1 MELNIPYKVIKTR
14 EQYFEYCK
22 LLHEVLETE
31 NKTDAHEDVID
42 LLTVLI
48 ETYDKEQFPDDG
60 PPMDPVQIL
69 KYIMKGHKMKA
80 VDLAQEVDVSKSL
93 ISDILHYRRGFS
105 KELIRKL
112 SERFAVRQEAFN
124 RPYTLQSSSK
134 STIKK

>member
-1 MELNIPYKVIKTR
+1 MELNIPYKVIKSR
-14 EQYFEYCK
+14 EQYFEYCH
-22 LLHEVLETE
+22 LLHDLLEIE
-31 NKTDAHEDVID
+31 NKTEAHEDVID
-42 LLTVLI
+42 LLTALI
-48 ETYDKEQFPDDG
+48 EIYDKEQFPDEG

-80 VDLAQEVDVSKSL
+80 VDLAVELDVSKSL

-112 SERFAVRQEAFN
+112 SERFAARQEAFN
-124 RPYTLQSSSK
+124 RPYKLQSSSK